1 MNGPG
6 SAKNGPAGPGQAAPR
21 TPQSTT
27 QKPPPKLRGA
37 GRAKATKKP
46 SGFVAWFRRVW
57 APPDPDLID
66 AGQRGEWMIAGV
78 RLLIIVLIL
87 YFPLRT
93 FVSNPDERG
102 RQAILWLAV
111 AALAEALVVYSAV
124 MRSWGRGWIGFF
136 SGIVDVSLVTL
147 SLFIFL
153 RLGQPLQ
160 VTNDLLIYSVYF
172 LAIGATSLRYDW
184 RVCILAG
191 MSAVV
196 QYLGLVVYTEWLW
209 DLNDPVASPILAEQF
224 SWTLQLG
231 RGALLLMATMLAT
244 TVVVRAKEQRTL
256 SNRDRLTN
264 LANRGFFN
272 ESIHRIGAIASRSG
286 DPVAVVMIDVD
297 HFKKFNDSYGHQAG
311 DIALVSVARVLS
323 SQFRTT
329 DLVARYGG
337 EEFAGLFP
345 GMNMQDALN
354 RLEILRARMEGTPI
368 HLDKAKVVR
377 VTVSIGVAVWPDD
390 GADLSEALT
399 LADER
404 LYRAKQGGRNRVV
417 GSSTATPQ
425 APPQR
430 RASDPH

>member
-1 MNGPG
+1 MQGT
-6 SAKNGPAGPGQAAPR
+6 GQAAP
-21 TPQSTT
+21 
-27 QKPPPKLRGA
+27 PK
-37 GRAKATKKP
+37 KKP
-46 SGFVAWFRRVW
+46 SGFIGWLRRVW
-57 APPDPDLID
+57 APPDPDLVD

-93 FVSNPDERG
+93 YFDSPDDRG
-102 RQAILWLAV
+102 RAAILWLAV
-111 AALAEALVVYSAV
+111 AALTEALIVYSAV

-153 RLGQPLQ
+153 RLGEPLQ
-160 VTNDLLIYSVYF
+160 VTNDLLIFPVYF

-191 MSAVV
+191 SAATA
-196 QYLGLVVYTEWLW
+196 QYLGLVYYTEWLW
-209 DLNDPVASPILAEQF
+209 DLNDPSVSPILAEQF
-224 SWTLQLG
+224 SWGSQLG
-231 RGALLLMATMLAT
+231 RGALLVMATMLAT
-244 TVVVRAKEQRTL
+244 TVVVRAKEQRAR

-272 ESIHRIGAIASRSG
+272 ESIERIGAIASRSG
-286 DPVAVVMIDVD
+286 DPVSVVMIDVD

-311 DIALVSVARVLS
+311 DVALVSVARVLA

-368 HLDKAKVVR
+368 HLDKGKLVR
-377 VTVSIGVAVWPDD
+377 VTVSIGVAVWPEDGDD
-390 GADLSEALT
+390 LNAALK

-404 LYRAKQGGRNRVV
+404 LYRAKQTGRNRVV
-417 GSSTATPQ
+417 GQSGLVPESQPH
-425 APPQR
+425 R
-430 RASDPH
+430 RATDS

>member
-1 MNGPG
+1 MVETSHKPPLHSHG
-6 SAKNGPAGPGQAAPR
+6 AGQARP
-21 TPQSTT
+21 
-27 QKPPPKLRGA
+27 G
-37 GRAKATKKP
+37 KKTD
-46 SGFVAWFRRVW
+46 GFLAWFRRIW
-57 APPDPDLID
+57 APPDPDLVD
-66 AGQRGEWMIAGV
+66 AGQRGEWLIAGV

-93 FVSNPDERG
+93 YFDSPNERG
-102 RQAILWLAV
+102 REAILWLAV
-111 AALAEALVVYSAV
+111 AALAEALIVYSAV

-136 SGIVDVSLVTL
+136 SGIIDVSLVTL

-160 VTNDLLIYSVYF
+160 VTNDLLIFPVYF

-191 MSAVV
+191 TTAVV
-196 QYLGLVVYTEWLW
+196 QYLGLVYYTEWLW
-209 DLNDPVASPILAEQF
+209 DLNDAATSPILAEQF
-224 SWTLQLG
+224 SWTSQIG
-231 RGALLLMATMLAT
+231 RGVLLAMATLLAT
-244 TVVVRAKEQRTL
+244 TVVVRAKEQRAR

-323 SQFRTT
+323 NQFRTT

-337 EEFAGLFP
+337 EEFAGIFP
-345 GMNMQDALN
+345 GMNIQDAIN

-368 HLDKAKVVR
+368 HLEKGKVVR

-390 GADLSEALT
+390 GSDLSEALR

-417 GSSTATPQ
+417 GPSGTEPERA
-425 APPQR
+425 PQR

>member
-1 MNGPG
+1 MSDAADSAPQRPGP
-6 SAKNGPAGPGQAAPR
+6 R
-21 TPQSTT
+21 
-27 QKPPPKLRGA
+27 KPPPMQGA
-37 GRAKATKKP
+37 GRAKVRKKP
-46 SGFVAWFRRVW
+46 SGFLGWLRRIW
-57 APPDPDLID
+57 APPDPDLVD
-66 AGQRGEWMIAGV
+66 AGQRGEWLIAGV
-78 RLLIIVLIL
+78 RLLIILLIL
-87 YFPLRT
+87 YFPLKT
-93 FVSNPDERG
+93 YIESPNSRG
-102 RQAILWLAV
+102 REAILWLAV
-111 AALAEALVVYSAV
+111 AALAEALIVYSAV

-160 VTNDLLIYSVYF
+160 VTNDLLIFPVYF

-191 MSAVV
+191 SAAVV
-196 QYLGLVVYTEWLW
+196 QYLGLVYYTEWLW
-209 DLNDPVASPILAEQF
+209 DLNDPTVSPILAEQF

-231 RGALLLMATMLAT
+231 RGALLAMATFLAT

-272 ESIHRIGAIASRSG
+272 ESIQRIGAIAARSG

-311 DIALVSVARVLS
+311 DLALVSVARVLS

-337 EEFAGLFP
+337 EEFAGIFP
-345 GMNMQDALN
+345 GMDMQDAMN
-354 RLEILRARMEGTPI
+354 RLEILRSRMEGTPI
-368 HLDKAKVVR
+368 HLDKGKVVR
-377 VTVSIGVAVWPDD
+377 VTVSIGVAVWPHD
-390 GADLSEALT
+390 GSDLNEALAV
-399 LADER
+399 ADER
-404 LYRAKQGGRNRVV
+404 LYQAKAGGRNRVAGPKDAAPV
-417 GSSTATPQ
+417 K
-425 APPQR
+425 PPQR
-430 RASDPH
+430 RAADPH